1 MGNSFRPLSGTVF
14 PKFWYVYYQI
24 RPMLVSVPSRGLY
37 FLNTIE
43 AMKRKSQKRVSVPSR
58 GLYFLNLYFPTEK
71 EIRAEG
77 FRPLSGTVFPKY
89 RPLRPWKT
97 LSVFFNLRGKI
108 FFRKYSFI
116 FNKETS

>member
-77 FRPLSGTVFPKY
+77 FRPLSGTVFPKFDFA
-89 RPLRPWKT
+89 RVKKALT
-97 LSVFFNLRGKI
+97 VSVPSRGLYFLNLI
-108 FFRKYSFI
+108 
-116 FNKETS
+116 NL